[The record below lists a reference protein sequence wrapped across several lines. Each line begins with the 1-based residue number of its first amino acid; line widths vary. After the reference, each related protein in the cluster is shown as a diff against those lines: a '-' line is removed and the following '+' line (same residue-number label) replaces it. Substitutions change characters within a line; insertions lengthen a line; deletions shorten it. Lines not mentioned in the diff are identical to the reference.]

1 MHIFL
6 SGPSG
11 VGKSTLINRAIEEF
25 NITLGGFRT
34 IGQAVPQGHP
44 SYVYLY
50 PCEKDE
56 ADEGVKVA
64 YRSGVG
70 WRFEAYP
77 EIFDTVGV
85 AALTDKKGAE
95 LILMDELG
103 FMEREAYLF
112 QNKVLELLD
121 GNLPILGVIKERDE
135 ERNIPFLDRVREH
148 KNVVIWEVN
157 VINRGQIEEKVK
169 KWLMKKNWK
178 FQL

>member
-1 MHIFL
+1 MHVFL
-6 SGPSG
+6 TGAPG
-11 VGKSTLINRAIEEF
+11 VGKSTILNRAIDEYH
-25 NITLGGFRT
+25 ITPGGFRT
-34 IGQAVPQGHP
+34 IGESVPQGMP
-44 SYVYLY
+44 SYVSLF
-50 PCEKDE
+50 PCANKEMSG
-56 ADEGVKVA
+56 AKVA

-77 EIFDTVGV
+77 EVFDTVGV
-85 AALTDKKGAE
+85 AALTDRGGAE

-121 GNLPILGVIKERDE
+121 GELPILGVIKERDE

-148 KNVVIWEVN
+148 KNVVIWTVN
-157 VINRGQIEEKVK
+157 MINRGQVEEKVK
-169 KWLMKKNWK
+169 SWLMKNWK